1 MFVHGFGLCVLSVVL
16 SDHVV
21 SSGTPPWS
29 PRGPRRAAP
38 AAPWPTGGAA
48 PCHCLLGIGS
58 GLRWAVSLGGA
69 SVLVCVGVCL
79 CLCGV
84 FVFYCVFELVFVC

>member
-1 MFVHGFGLCVLSVVL
+1 MIL

-29 PRGPRRAAP
+29 PRCPRRAVVHRGRRAVP
-38 AAPWPTGGAA
+38 
-48 PCHCLLGIGS
+48 LLARYRVLVALGCV
-58 GLRWAVSLGGA
+58 LRWCL
-69 SVLVCVGVCL
+69 CVGVFGVCLCL

>member
-1 MFVHGFGLCVLSVVL
+1 MIL

-29 PRGPRRAAP
+29 PRGPRRAVALRGRRAVP
-38 AAPWPTGGAA
+38 
-48 PCHCLLGIGS
+48 LLA
-58 GLRWAVSLGGA
+58 RYR
-69 SVLVCVGVCL
+69 VLVALSCVLEGCLCVGVFGVCV